1 MKDFINFFSII
12 TGLFRSIISILL
24 LFLIGF
30 VVFVDTGLLLSAFD
44 LIGLNNISAGLIKP
58 LNLVALLIAF
68 LANTA
73 ITKNIF
79 KAGKT
84 GDGHLG
90 NVFFGLIFLAI
101 DIILYLYFREKLLLI
116 LLGFN
121 GLIVINSLI
130 GLIANLKGTYK
141 TEEKPEKKTEYIE
154 IKTETSGRNLSKDPI
169 KLGFDKDEDINILK
183 KDDTEV
189 KGKKLITTSQL
200 IKEDTDLISKNNE
213 EESQSEAKKEASD
226 KISKEDVTTLKDVK
240 EERIE
245 ENKKANKLIK
255 DSKDK
260 DLTYDP
266 DLASELKKSEEDKI
280 YHKSSFV
287 KDEE

>member
-30 VVFVDTGLLLSAFD
+30 VVFVDTGLLLSTFD

-73 ITKNIF
+73 ISKNIF

-154 IKTETSGRNLSKDPI
+154 VKTETSGRNLSKDPI

-200 IKEDTDLISKNNE
+200 IKEDTDLNLKDE
-213 EESQSEAKKEASD
+213 EETQNKAEKEASE
-226 KISKEDVTTLKDVK
+226 KISKEGVTTLKDVK

-245 ENKKANKLIK
+245 ENNKTNKLIK